1 MPESPQPKRR
11 SFAGRLLG
19 SFRQARRDV
28 VTDSLTRRDSSAG
41 QSNSTSSPLVHIRQW
56 LEACNVHHG
65 SHCRD
70 VDSVPT
76 GWRPRRLVDVVE
88 RRVACPTPGERWE
101 YAALSYVAG
110 VRGLKPSRLLAS
122 SVEAFQLA
130 LPDGAVPAT
139 FGDAIWLTRKLGLR
153 YLWIDRLCI
162 VGDDA
167 DDVADHVRH
176 MAFVFANAHVTV
188 VAAHGDADTGL
199 LALDPRRARPSAQDH
214 DELVRTSRWNMRCWT
229 LQERMYSRRAVY
241 LFEDSI
247 SWECHCEV
255 WHGSQSPRGK
265 RPACVDGVPSASL
278 CWAHAPWPDL
288 DEFSRVAA
296 DYSARSLT
304 LVDDTLPALMGITH
318 VLSRV
323 FSGGFVYGM
332 PLLFMDA
339 ALLWRPQAMIRRR
352 AVSRPPYV
360 PSWAWMG
367 WWFDGIPAD
376 LTLWRAS
383 ADYVD
388 ETRAAKRSRGPE
400 RFRASH
406 SFRLKPMVAWHLTDG
421 MQTVP
426 IASTGLRHRELRSRR
441 SSGAPLPP
449 GWSRSGSHFRHES
462 DAHAVF
468 RYPVPMEAPPEGDE
482 ATDEDDGGGPPL
494 PGPLLSF
501 RTTSAMFEVDY
512 AISMVLRDKA
522 NPPMAVGNI
531 WSKSNKWI
539 GELRSHDGWLGVQT
553 SNYDGAERLEF
564 IAISSATER
573 RGSYVF
579 SADRFE
585 EVMDADEV
593 IDIVNVLW
601 IERIADVAY
610 RRGLGHIVQQAWE
623 AEAVQVDVLLG

>member
-28 VTDSLTRRDSSAG
+28 ASESLTRRDSSAG
-41 QSNSTSSPLVHIRQW
+41 QSSPLVHIRQW
-56 LEACNVHHG
+56 LEACGADHG
-65 SHCRD
+65 SHCRAE
-70 VDSVPT
+70 SELS
-76 GWRPRRLVDVVE
+76 GWLPRRLVDVVE
-88 RRVACPTPGERWE
+88 RRVACPTPGERYQ
-101 YAALSYVAG
+101 YAVLSYVAG
-110 VRGLKPSRLLAS
+110 VRGIKAPRLLAS
-122 SVEAFQLA
+122 TVETFELA
-130 LPDGAVPAT
+130 LPDGAVLAT

-162 VGDDA
+162 VDDDA

-176 MAFVFANAHVTV
+176 MASVFASAYVTI

-199 LALDPRRARPSAQDH
+199 LALDPRRARPAVGDH
-214 DELVRTSRWNMRCWT
+214 DELVRSSRWNTRCWT
-229 LQERMYSRRAVY
+229 LQERIYSRRAIY
-241 LFEDSI
+241 LFEHSV
-247 SWECHCEV
+247 SWECHCDV
-255 WHGSQSPRGK
+255 WQGSQPPRGK
-265 RPACVDGVPSASL
+265 RPACVDVVPPASL
-278 CWAHAPWPDL
+278 CWAHTPWPDL
-288 DEFSRVAA
+288 DEFARIAA

-304 LVDDTLPALMGITH
+304 LVDDTLPALMGITQI
-318 VLSRV
+318 LSRV
-323 FSGGFVYGM
+323 FPGGFVYGM

-367 WWFDGIPAD
+367 WWFDGIPVD

-383 ADYVD
+383 ADYLD
-388 ETRAAKRSRGPE
+388 DAKAPKRRRTPE
-400 RFRASH
+400 RFRPTH
-406 SFRLKPMVAWHLTDG
+406 SYRLKPTVAWHLTDG
-421 MQTVP
+421 MQKVP
-426 IASTGLRHRELRSRR
+426 VASTGLRHRELRSRR
-441 SSGAPLPP
+441 NSSAPLPS

-462 DAHAVF
+462 DPHAAF
-468 RYPVPMEAPPEGDE
+468 RYPIPVEAPREADE
-482 ATDEDDGGGPPL
+482 APEDEDGGPPL

-501 RTTSAMFEVDY
+501 RTTAATFEVDY

-531 WSKSNKWI
+531 WSKSNHWV

-553 SNYDGAERLEF
+553 SNYEGAERLEF
-564 IAISSATER
+564 IAISAATER

-579 SADRFE
+579 SSDRFE
-585 EVMDADEV
+585 EVMDADETV
-593 IDIVNVLW
+593 DVVNVLW

-623 AEAVQVDVLLG
+623 AEAVQADILLG